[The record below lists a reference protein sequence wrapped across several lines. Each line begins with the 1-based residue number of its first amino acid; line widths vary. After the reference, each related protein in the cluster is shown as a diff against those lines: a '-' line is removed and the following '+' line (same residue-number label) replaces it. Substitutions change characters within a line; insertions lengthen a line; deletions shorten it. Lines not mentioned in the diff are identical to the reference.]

1 MSVTISEIESVYQ
14 NATCL
19 YRMEIVEKA
28 LDEMAFNITN
38 TLKTLNP
45 IVMCV
50 MSGGVVP
57 TAGLLKRLDFPLELD
72 YLHVTRYRGKTHGGE
87 LHWRAEPRLSLQNRV
102 ILVVDDILDG
112 GVTLAEIIAYCE
124 KHSAQ
129 KIYTA
134 VLVVKER
141 IREARGLSTADFV
154 GLKTE
159 NKYLF
164 GYGLDYKE
172 YLRNAPGIF
181 AVQEK

>member
-1 MSVTISEIESVYQ
+1 MSVTIPEIESVYQ
-14 NATCL
+14 NAICL
-19 YRMEIVEKA
+19 YRMEAVEKA
-28 LDEMAFNITN
+28 LDDMAFKIT
-38 TLKTLNP
+38 TVLRASNP

-50 MSGGVVP
+50 MSGGMVP
-57 TAGLLKRLDFPLELD
+57 TAGLLKRLDFPLALD
-72 YLHVTRYRGKTHGGE
+72 YLHVTRYRGKMHGGE
-87 LHWRAEPRLSLQNRV
+87 LHWRAEPRLSLQDRV

-124 KHSAQ
+124 KHGAK

-141 IREARGLSTADFV
+141 VREARGLSEADFM

-181 AVQEK
+181 AVREG